1 MNQPTFI
8 QKYKPYYIDDFF
20 LKSEQKTVLKTLIG
34 SNSLNLLLIGDV
46 ATGKTTFLYAL
57 IREYYGLSRSDRFST
72 HDVLFINN
80 LKEQQGISY
89 FRNEMKTFCQTL
101 SHTKSQQSVAY
112 AEEGNKEGKEGNKGR
127 ERRKKMIIIDDID
140 TIHQQCQQVLCNYMD
155 KYKHNI
161 HFIFSCN
168 NVQKVIE
175 NIQSRMHIVR
185 MGLPEPHH
193 LTDLYDRIVAE
204 EELQDRIVDPDAV
217 RDYVLSISHHNLR
230 ELVNI
235 MEKIMVYFG
244 STKETKEKGK
254 GNKGKEE
261 GKDEITEA
269 ACRAL
274 FLTRIHQSFHDYI
287 VLLQKGDL
295 KGGIA
300 IMYSVVDNGYSIV
313 DIFDSFFKYLK
324 TCDLLNETEKYEVVK
339 VLCDY
344 ITIIHNVHE
353 ETIEMVLFT
362 NKLGNLLFP

>member
-20 LKSEQKTVLKTLIG
+20 LKPDQKMVLKTLIG
-34 SNSLNLLLIGDV
+34 SNALNLLLIGDV

-57 IREYYGLSRSDRFST
+57 IREYYGLSKTDRFST

-101 SHTKSQQSVAY
+101 PHNKSNNSFKQ
-112 AEEGNKEGKEGNKGR
+112 EGQKQEGQKQERQEK
-127 ERRKKMIIIDDID
+127 RRKKMIIIDDLD

-155 KYKHNI
+155 KYEKNI

-175 NIQSRMHIVR
+175 NLQSRVHIVR
-185 MGLPEPHH
+185 LGLPEPHH
-193 LTDLYDRIVAE
+193 LIDLYDRIVLE
-204 EELQDRIVDPDAV
+204 EGLQSRIHDSAAV
-217 RDYVLSISHHNLR
+217 RDYMLSISHHNLR

-235 MEKIMVYFG
+235 MEKVMVYFG
-244 STKETKEKGK
+244 STKE
-254 GNKGKEE
+254 
-261 GKDEITEA
+261 DIITED

-274 FLTRIHQSFHDYI
+274 FLTRIHQSFHDYL
-287 VLLQKGDL
+287 VLLQGGDL
-295 KGGIA
+295 KGAIA
-300 IMYSVVDNGYSIV
+300 VMYSVVDNGYSIV

-324 TCDLLNETEKYEVVK
+324 ICDLLEETAKYEVVK

-362 NKLGNLLFP
+362 NHVYKVLHSRDAIE